1 MNKTGRFIVLS
12 LIAALA
18 MDRMGHPAVAQEVQG
33 VFTARRS
40 LGLMFLGGSAV
51 LLKQGMDFH
60 DEADELYVLYV
71 SAETPEDADRL
82 YARTNNRD
90 IKSQV
95 SWALAGAFAVSG
107 VRLILWSGTPSS
119 ARYARTHTR
128 AEPATF
134 VEPHVSYGRL
144 GVVLKH
150 SFF

>member
-33 VFTARRS
+33 FFTARRS

-60 DEADELYVLYV
+60 DEADELYALYEA
-71 SAETPEDADRL
+71 AETPEDADRL

-107 VRLILWSGTPSS
+107 VRLILRSGTPLS
-119 ARYARTHTR
+119 ARYARPHTR
-128 AEPATF
+128 AKSAMY
-134 VEPHVSYGRL
+134 VEPHVSSGRL
-144 GVVLKH
+144 GVILKQ

>member
-1 MNKTGRFIVLS
+1 MNKTGRLIVLF

-18 MDRMGHPAVAQEVQG
+18 MDGMGRPALAEEVQG
-33 VFTARRS
+33 FFTARRS

-60 DEADELYVLYV
+60 DEADELYALYEA
-71 SAETPEDADRL
+71 AETPEDADRL

-107 VRLILWSGTPSS
+107 VRLILRSGTPSS
-119 ARYARTHTR
+119 ALARPYTR
-128 AEPATF
+128 AEPATY
-134 VEPHVSYGRL
+134 VEPHVSSGRL
-144 GVVLKH
+144 GVVLKQ

>member
-1 MNKTGRFIVLS
+1 MNKTGRLTVLS

-18 MDRMGHPAVAQEVQG
+18 MDGMGHPAVGEEIQG
-33 VFTARRS
+33 FFTARRS

-60 DEADELYVLYV
+60 DEADELYALYEA
-71 SAETPEDADRL
+71 AETPEDADRL

-107 VRLILWSGTPSS
+107 VRLILRSGDPLS
-119 ARYARTHTR
+119 AHYGHPHTR
-128 AEPATF
+128 AEPATY
-134 VEPHVSYGRL
+134 VESHVSSGRL
-144 GVVLKH
+144 GIVLKQ
-150 SFF
+150 SFY